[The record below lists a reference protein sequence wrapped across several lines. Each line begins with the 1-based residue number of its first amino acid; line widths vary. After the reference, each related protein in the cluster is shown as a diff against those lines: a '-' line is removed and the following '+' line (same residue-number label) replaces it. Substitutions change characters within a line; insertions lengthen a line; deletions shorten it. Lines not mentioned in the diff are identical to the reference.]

1 MTNDIEKD
9 LRSWSTQVLEVPS
22 PKLKGL
28 SPCPYAKNAW
38 EKDKVLVVET
48 DDVYADSLTYC
59 ADFTVTGKEL
69 IVVAS
74 HNIPKLHRFHKYV
87 QNLNILF
94 ENLHCMEFHPEYGA
108 EDAELDF
115 LSEID
120 WESSV
125 DRPYCMVFIQ
135 DLKLV
140 VQASDKLERLGYYE
154 VYPEEEYTEL
164 VVNRKRRLTNGYET

>member
-1 MTNDIEKD
+1 MPNDIEKD

-74 HNIPKLHRFHKYV
+74 HNIPKLHRFHQY
-87 QNLNILF
+87 L
-94 ENLHCMEFHPEYGA
+94 
-108 EDAELDF
+108 
-115 LSEID
+115 
-120 WESSV
+120 
-125 DRPYCMVFIQ
+125 
-135 DLKLV
+135 
-140 VQASDKLERLGYYE
+140 
-154 VYPEEEYTEL
+154 
-164 VVNRKRRLTNGYET
+164 